1 MKKQGNLIFTLDIGT
16 RTVIGLVMEHREN
29 QYKILASHV
38 VEHEERAMLDG
49 QIHNVNLVTAQV
61 EKVKTKL
68 EKDLN
73 IKLERVAIAAAGRAL
88 KTIDYEESFEFREKK
103 IITEEDVKSLEFSA
117 VQKAQ
122 TRLMKDSSEDAEPLD
137 YHFVGYSVTEY
148 YLDGMNISVLEGQKG
163 KTIKTKIIS
172 TFLPRVVVDSLLTVI
187 NKTGLE
193 VEYLTLEPIAA
204 ANVVIPKD
212 MHNFNLALVDIG
224 AGTSDIALTK
234 GGSMLGYAMVP
245 VAGDEIT
252 EALAEHYLLDYNTGE
267 KTKRFLSNEGNIK
280 VRNILSQEIDINAEE
295 AFQSIDSIIDSLA
308 SQISEA
314 ILILNGKPPQAVIC
328 IGGGSLTPGLLDG
341 IARFLDI
348 SPSRVGVKEYKD
360 IKNVRGEISGIN
372 TAQANTPI
380 GIAISGYINKTRT
393 NFVNVSVNDIVHQLF
408 TINTATLADA
418 LLAAEIDF
426 RVLHGNPGMGMTCT
440 VNGELKVIKGE
451 MGQAGILK
459 YNGVKTT
466 DLKQEISTGDK
477 IEYIPGRSGS
487 DANAVI
493 GDIIP
498 ELPTLEIEINNQKY
512 DISPEIYQDGLLVDK
527 DTPVIDGSDIK
538 YEEVLTI
545 REAVAHIYKKNKFK
559 LTNEYINY
567 SLNGEIEYL
576 PKNDILVMAD
586 DTPIDL
592 DIPVEEI
599 SQLQVIKNRGTS
611 SVKNIIE
618 KKLSNEIT
626 ITFNGSQISI
636 PVGVRIYRNGKEL
649 EDYNVQIKNGDKFV
663 YKKQSITVR
672 KVFNFVNY
680 KITTFIKKSK
690 IDLNGKQVTLD
701 EPVHEGD
708 KLKVAFGKKSS
719 L

>member
-1 MKKQGNLIFTLDIGT
+1 
-16 RTVIGLVMEHREN
+16 
-29 QYKILASHV
+29 
-38 VEHEERAMLDG
+38 
-49 QIHNVNLVTAQV
+49 
-61 EKVKTKL
+61 
-68 EKDLN
+68 
-73 IKLERVAIAAAGRAL
+73 
-88 KTIDYEESFEFREKK
+88 
-103 IITEEDVKSLEFSA
+103 
-117 VQKAQ
+117 
-122 TRLMKDSSEDAEPLD
+122 
-137 YHFVGYSVTEY
+137 
-148 YLDGMNISVLEGQKG
+148 
-163 KTIKTKIIS
+163 
-172 TFLPRVVVDSLLTVI
+172 
-187 NKTGLE
+187 
-193 VEYLTLEPIAA
+193 
-204 ANVVIPKD
+204 
-212 MHNFNLALVDIG
+212 
-224 AGTSDIALTK
+224 
-234 GGSMLGYAMVP
+234 
-245 VAGDEIT
+245 
-252 EALAEHYLLDYNTGE
+252 
-267 KTKRFLSNEGNIK
+267 
-280 VRNILSQEIDINAEE
+280 
-295 AFQSIDSIIDSLA
+295 
-308 SQISEA
+308 
-314 ILILNGKPPQAVIC
+314 
-328 IGGGSLTPGLLDG
+328 
-341 IARFLDI
+341 RFLDI

-701 EPVHEGD
+701 EPVHDGD